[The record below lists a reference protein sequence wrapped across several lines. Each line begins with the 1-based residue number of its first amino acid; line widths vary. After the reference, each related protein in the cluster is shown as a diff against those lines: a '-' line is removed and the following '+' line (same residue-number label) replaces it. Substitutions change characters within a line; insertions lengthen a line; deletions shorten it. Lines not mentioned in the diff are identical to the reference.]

1 MQSDIV
7 LAKNYISCLNEK
19 EICFFARSSIDRL
32 YSTLLLLKALHK
44 NALTT
49 KKIIVGLNIDR
60 EHLISYR
67 IVPSKREKKEKEK
80 RKKKGRKKGE
90 EKVTHASDLDLD
102 LL

>member
-1 MQSDIV
+1 M
-7 LAKNYISCLNEK
+7 KK
-19 EICFFARSSIDRL
+19 ICFFARSSIDRL

-49 KKIIVGLNIDR
+49 KIIVGLNIDR
-60 EHLISYR
+60 EHLICYR

-80 RKKKGRKKGE
+80 RKRKGRKKGE